1 MQPPTIAPMPPILRN
16 ILACLAG
23 IIIGSLV
30 NGAVITAGASI
41 VPPPAG
47 VNVNNADS
55 IAANIHL
62 YEPQHFAPPF
72 LAHALGTLVGAAV
85 AVALSAQRRMTPAF
99 VIGSVFLI
107 FGIAMCFMIPAP
119 AWFIALDLAVA
130 YIPMA
135 WLGGTL
141 ARRRAAAPSRS

>member
-1 MQPPTIAPMPPILRN
+1 MMARPMPTILRN

-47 VNVNNADS
+47 VNVNDADS

-62 YEPQHFAPPF
+62 YKPQHFASPF
-72 LAHALGTLVGAAV
+72 LAHALGTLVGAAI
-85 AVALSAQRRMTPAF
+85 AVALSARRRMTPAL
-99 VIGSVFLI
+99 VVGSVFLV

-119 AWFIALDLAVA
+119 AWFITLDLVVA

-141 ARRRAAAPSRS
+141 ARSRATTQPPK

>member
-1 MQPPTIAPMPPILRN
+1 MPHILRN

-23 IIIGSLV
+23 LIVGSMV
-30 NGAVITAGASI
+30 NGGIIAASAAV
-41 VPPPAG
+41 VPPPEG
-47 VNVNNADS
+47 VNVNDAAS

-62 YEPQHFAPPF
+62 YQPKHFAPPF
-72 LAHALGTLVGAAV
+72 LAHALGTLAGALL
-85 AVALSAQRRMTPAF
+85 AVALSARRRMTPAF
-99 VIGSVFLI
+99 VVGSVFLV

-119 AWFIALDLAVA
+119 AWFITLDLVVA

-141 ARRRAAAPSRS
+141 ARSRATTQPPN

>member
-1 MQPPTIAPMPPILRN
+1 MSARPMPPILRN
-16 ILACLAG
+16 ILACVAG

-30 NGAVITAGASI
+30 NGGVITAGAAI

-47 VNVNNADS
+47 VNVNDADS

-62 YEPQHFAPPF
+62 YKPQHFVPPF
-72 LAHALGTLVGAAV
+72 LAHALGTLVGAAA
-85 AVALSAQRRMTPAF
+85 AVGLSAQRRMTPAF

-119 AWFIALDLAVA
+119 VWFIALDLVVA

-141 ARRRAAAPSRS
+141 ARGRATTQPPK

>member
-1 MQPPTIAPMPPILRN
+1 MSARPMPPILRN
-16 ILACLAG
+16 ILACVAG

-30 NGAVITAGASI
+30 NGGVITAGAAI

-47 VNVNNADS
+47 VNVNDGDS

-99 VIGSVFLI
+99 VVGSVFLV
-107 FGIAMCFMIPAP
+107 FGIAMCFMITAP
-119 AWFIALDLAVA
+119 AWFIALDLGIA

-135 WLGGTL
+135 WLGGRL
-141 ARRRAAAPSRS
+141 ARRPAAKTAGFA